1 MREKVLSGWVL
12 LWLGL
17 ALAGCGRLRPVSL
30 VGPGVKVPERKAVVF
45 FVDGVRSEVFD
56 EMLGGGQLPGIE
68 RYLVGRGVRVANA
81 VTVAPSITYA
91 VTTTLATGLVP
102 GHHGVLGN
110 KYFDPLRAMYVDYT
124 TTKTYRDVDADYR
137 AETVYEILEATFSVT
152 IQTPVR
158 RGAYR
163 KVDNWASSGVRWF
176 FGQLLEIDA
185 LTAERFELI
194 GAVAERG
201 GRWPGLIFAYFPA
214 TDEMGHRYGPA
225 SARYRASLRNADEQI
240 GRVCAALEASGLLET
255 TYLLLVSDHGMAG
268 CGEEEYLDVAGL
280 VRQEYG
286 LRVAESGP
294 GRDVRFNE
302 RAAYFDGYD
311 VVVANGGYRRVV
323 VYLRHGEHWGERVGA
338 ERVRPLA
345 DRLGG
350 EAAVALAAYPDGG
363 TVVVQNG
370 GGKGLIERQAGG
382 QLGPLDAKGYR
393 YRVIDG
399 ADPLGYDALLA
410 GSVLLDGRYHSGRA
424 WLAAT
429 AATQYPDAVVQLAEL
444 FDSRRAGDLVLFAA
458 EGWDFAPEAIGGHG
472 SVVAADMRVPMVI
485 AGPGVKGGATLETAR
500 TVDVAPTL
508 VEMLEP
514 TALEGR
520 YFDGRSLLNE
530 LK

>member
-363 TVVVQNG
+363 CGAERGGQGFDRAAG
-370 GGKGLIERQAGG
+370 GGAAGA
-382 QLGPLDAKGYR
+382 LGREG
-393 YRVIDG
+393 V
-399 ADPLGYDALLA
+399 
-410 GSVLLDGRYHSGRA
+410 SVSSD
-424 WLAAT
+424 
-429 AATQYPDAVVQLAEL
+429 
-444 FDSRRAGDLVLFAA
+444 
-458 EGWDFAPEAIGGHG
+458 
-472 SVVAADMRVPMVI
+472 
-485 AGPGVKGGATLETAR
+485 
-500 TVDVAPTL
+500 
-508 VEMLEP
+508 
-514 TALEGR
+514 
-520 YFDGRSLLNE
+520 
-530 LK
+530 